1 MFCNEKLVEQE
12 KTLILMWKVSKMK
25 VKYGIMGLGGIAHRF
40 TKVLKT
46 IEDVELIAI
55 ASSDEKRAKQF
66 ANEYDVAKYFGDYAT
81 LAADPDV
88 DVVYIAQTHDRHYE
102 LIKLC
107 IEHKKGIICEKPMVL
122 TEEQAVEVT
131 SLAKEN
137 KVLLME
143 AMWSR
148 FIPTFQKAKEWVLGG
163 RIGTVKLV
171 QASFCFDFPYDSTHR
186 LYNRETAGGSLY
198 DAGVY
203 PIEFTTGIL
212 GEYPDQVKAVASFCE
227 NGVDDYVAMS
237 MKFKSGALASL
248 SCGLRAATSMD
259 AYVYGDNGYVV
270 VYDFLGSQKTEC
282 YDRNNQ
288 LSEIFE
294 EKFEDGFCYEIRH
307 FSELF
312 RTGKIESEIMPHKDN
327 IATTKIFECI
337 IEQIKNQHI

>member
-1 MFCNEKLVEQE
+1 M
-12 KTLILMWKVSKMK
+12 S
-25 VKYGIMGLGGIAHRF
+25 VKYGIMGLGEIAHRF
-40 TKVLKT
+40 AKVLKT
-46 IEDVELIAI
+46 MEEVELIAV
-55 ASSDEKRAKQF
+55 ASSDENRAKQF
-66 ANEYDVAKYFGDYAT
+66 ANEYDVEKYFEGYEA
-81 LAADPDV
+81 LAADSEV

-171 QASFCFDFPYDSTHR
+171 QASFCFDFPYDATHR
-186 LYNRETAGGSLY
+186 LYKMETAGGSLY

-212 GEYPDQVKAVASFCE
+212 DEYPTEVKAVATFCE
-227 NGVDDYVAMS
+227 SNVDDSVAMS
-237 MKFKSGALASL
+237 MKFKSGALATL
-248 SCGLRAATSMD
+248 SCGFRATTNRN
-259 AYVYGDNGYVV
+259 AYIYGDNGHVV
-270 VYDFLGSQKTEC
+270 VYDFLGAKKTEC

-288 LSEIFE
+288 LCEIFE
-294 EKFEDGFCYEIRH
+294 SEFEDGFCYEIKH
-307 FSELF
+307 FTELF
-312 RTGKIESEIMPHKDN
+312 RTGKIESEIMPYRDN
-327 IATTKIFECI
+327 IATSKIFENVM
-337 IEQIKNQHI
+337 EQI